1 MEGTKIRFSEIFDEL
16 QITVNRMSDPIIKKA
31 YCAACITIASM
42 IINKADPKT
51 DTLQLSFEEAYNDIQ
66 RFKTKNEL

>member
-1 MEGTKIRFSEIFDEL
+1 MEGTKISFSEIFDD
-16 QITVNRMSDPIIKKA
+16 IKDTVDKLTDPNLKKG

-42 IINKADPKT
+42 IINKTDPKT
-51 DTLQLSFEEAYNDIQ
+51 ETLQLSFEEAYNDIQ